1 MLEFLSNPF
10 VLIALFV
17 VSLIIGGVWGVKKKS
32 KEKGGDATMKVQSA
46 VVATALAV
54 AFAALLS
61 LPTLSIDIEGIFTY
75 AFDIVNA
82 FMPLIAIV
90 AGLGLG
96 FNLVQKIGSLF
107 QRAL

>member
-1 MLEFLSNPF
+1 
-10 VLIALFV
+10 
-17 VSLIIGGVWGVKKKS
+17 VKNQVKVKS
-32 KEKGGDATMKVQSA
+32 AA
-46 VVATALAV
+46 VATVLSLLVLA
-54 AFAALLS
+54 FMS

-96 FNLVQKIGSLF
+96 FGLVNKIGSLF

>member
-1 MLEFLSNPF
+1 MLNILNNPWI
-10 VLIALFV
+10 LLALFV
-17 VSLIIGGVWGVKKKS
+17 VSMAIGAIWAVKKS
-32 KEKGGDATMKVQSA
+32 KRKEEKTTMKVQSA
-46 VVATALAV
+46 VVASVVALAV
-54 AFAALLS
+54 LMFT

-96 FNLVQKIGSLF
+96 FNLVTKIGGLF
-107 QRAL
+107 QKAL

>member
-1 MLEFLSNPF
+1 MQLN
-10 VLIALFV
+10 VGV
-17 VSLIIGGVWGVKKKS
+17 V
-32 KEKGGDATMKVQSA
+32 A
-46 VVATALAV
+46 VVMALV
-54 AFAALLS
+54 ALLFS

-82 FMPLIAIV
+82 FMPLIAII

-96 FNLVQKIGSLF
+96 FNLVTKIGSLF

>member
-1 MLEFLSNPF
+1 MELLYNPWVMMTLF
-10 VLIALFV
+10 VAALFAGGLWRVKRGKKQTDDTMQLNVGV
-17 VSLIIGGVWGVKKKS
+17 V
-32 KEKGGDATMKVQSA
+32 A
-46 VVATALAV
+46 VVMSL
-54 AFAALLS
+54 ALLFS

-96 FNLVQKIGSLF
+96 FNLVTKIGSLF
-107 QRAL
+107 KKAF

>member
-1 MLEFLSNPF
+1 MKLYSS
-10 VLIALFV
+10 V
-17 VSLIIGGVWGVKKKS
+17 V
-32 KEKGGDATMKVQSA
+32 
-46 VVATALAV
+46 LAV
-54 AFAALLS
+54 AVALLFS

-96 FNLVQKIGSLF
+96 FGLVTKIGSLF

>member
-1 MLEFLSNPF
+1 L
-10 VLIALFV
+10 
-17 VSLIIGGVWGVKKKS
+17 
-32 KEKGGDATMKVQSA
+32 KEKKRPVTLYSS
-46 VVATALAV
+46 VVLAV
-54 AFAALLS
+54 AVALLLS

-96 FNLVQKIGSLF
+96 FGLVTKIGSLF

>member
-1 MLEFLSNPF
+1 MEVLWNPW
-10 VLIALFV
+10 VLVSLFV
-17 VSLIIGGVWGVKKKS
+17 ISMVVGGVWAWRKAKAAPAAGN
-32 KEKGGDATMKVQSA
+32 GMQVQSA
-46 VVATALAV
+46 VLAVVLALAV
-54 AFAALLS
+54 LFS

-96 FNLVQKIGSLF
+96 FNLVSKIGGLF
-107 QRAL
+107 KNAL

>member
-1 MLEFLSNPF
+1 MELLNNVW
-10 VLIALFV
+10 VLLALFV
-17 VSLIIGGVWGVKKKS
+17 LSTVIGAFWALRKS
-32 KEKGGDATMKVQSA
+32 KRKEEKTTMKVQSA
-46 VVATALAV
+46 VLVSV
-54 AFAALLS
+54 VLLVMFT

-96 FNLVQKIGSLF
+96 FNLVTKIGGLF
-107 QRAL
+107 QKAL

>member
-1 MLEFLSNPF
+1 MDFLYNPWVMFGLF
-10 VLIALFV
+10 VLAIVA
-17 VSLIIGGVWGVKKKS
+17 GGIWGAKKRGKKS
-32 KEKGGDATMKVQSA
+32 EDGNTMQLNVGVVA
-46 VVATALAV
+46 VVVAV
-54 AFAALLS
+54 ALLFS

-82 FMPLIAIV
+82 FMPLIAII

-96 FNLVQKIGSLF
+96 FNLVTKIGSLF

>member
-1 MLEFLSNPF
+1 MLDFLYNPYVML
-10 VLIALFV
+10 VLLVIAAVLGAV
-17 VSLIIGGVWGVKKKS
+17 GGVAYLKSKKK
-32 KEKGGDATMKVQSA
+32 GGNESMKVQSA
-46 VVATALAV
+46 VLATVLSMLV
-54 AFAALLS
+54 LLS

-96 FNLVQKIGSLF
+96 FGLVTKIGSLF